1 MAGDSYKYA
10 ATLVRSVEKQN
21 ERRKIPRYAVNAD
34 SEVEEP
40 RVQAKINGRMTD
52 LGLGGC
58 YVDAMMTF
66 PVDTVVHMRMMRE
79 DLKFE
84 ADARVTFSKP
94 GLGMGLMFTELT
106 AAHKRYLTEWVDE
119 LSGTERIV
127 APATKSTALNDEEA
141 GVRSEQTV
149 VQQLITLLMRKA
161 VVTPAEYEE
170 LLRAIGKQVRNK

>member
-10 ATLVRSVEKQN
+10 TTLVRSVEKQN

-52 LGLGGC
+52 LGMGGC

-84 ADARVTFSKP
+84 ADARVIFSKP
-94 GLGMGLMFTELT
+94 GLGMGLMFTDLT
-106 AAHKRYLTEWVDE
+106 AAHQRYLAEWMDE
-119 LSGTERIV
+119 LSGTERIA
-127 APATKSTALNDEEA
+127 APATRSTPLNDEEA
-141 GVRSEQTV
+141 GARSEQTV

-170 LLRAIGKQVRNK
+170 LLREIGKQVRNK